1 MKGTQLET
9 KKDIEVLDLVS
20 AFKEFVILD
29 NRCFLHKILQRSSNS
44 QPESN
49 EAVYKVQTLEPHC
62 WV

>member
-29 NRCFLHKILQRSSNS
+29 NRCFLHKTLQRSSNS

-49 EAVYKVQTLEPHC
+49 EAVHKVETLEPHC